1 MKSAS
6 LGPQRT
12 KCISAIEVWDQD
24 IRRSANPAGD
34 TTLSELG
41 TFVIEVIFT
50 IMEEAPFCDVPSN
63 YRFAPRP
70 TMFRGKD
77 PVGSRE
83 QLPEIY
89 SCPYTGDR

>member
-63 YRFAPRP
+63 YRFAP
-70 TMFRGKD
+70 
-77 PVGSRE
+77 
-83 QLPEIY
+83 
-89 SCPYTGDR
+89 DRQCAGVRIRLAVANNCLTSTHVHT